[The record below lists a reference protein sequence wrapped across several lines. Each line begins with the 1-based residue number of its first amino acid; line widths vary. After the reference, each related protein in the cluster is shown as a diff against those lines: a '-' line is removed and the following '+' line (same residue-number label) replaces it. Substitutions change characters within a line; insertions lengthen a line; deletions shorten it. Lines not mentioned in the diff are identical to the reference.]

1 MLIKRRDLNKIINSY
16 INEVF
21 GFQRFIKSKNPK
33 VNAFRDELRSELTK
47 YYKESNDAAAE
58 LTGAINENVGNILKA
73 VWSKHVDRAFIDSV
87 VKLHYMGIHKIDNF
101 FKNSS
106 SNIHEI
112 STVGYLP
119 GETPAAGVSVV
130 NSRAT
135 FAVKLSGDV
144 VLASNENM
152 NSGRIGQGDI
162 EKYGDEGVPKFADHA
177 DNMKNVGR
185 HIGSLYMSLGT
196 FTLQSQL
203 ERLTRFII
211 LDRSSHMTNEE
222 RGVDANTLQKILR
235 GNFSDHN
242 EYILDNWNVDA
253 IVDVSNFKETDPG
266 HYAHLEIFA
275 ESRGIPILSLEE
287 ATQWKKI

>member
-1 MLIKRRDLNKIINSY
+1 MLIKKSDLNKIINSY
-16 INEVF
+16 GNESF
-21 GFQRFIKSKNPK
+21 GMKRFIKSKNPRL
-33 VNAFRDELRSELTK
+33 NAFKDELRKELTK

-58 LTGAINENVGNILKA
+58 LLGTINENVGNILKK
-73 VWSKHVDRAFIDSV
+73 VWLKHVDTTFIDSV
-87 VKLHYMGIHKIDNF
+87 VKLHYMGIHKINDF
-101 FKNSS
+101 FKNSK

-119 GETPAAGVSVV
+119 SETPATGVSVV
-130 NSRAT
+130 NSRSV

-162 EKYGDEGVPKFADHA
+162 EKYGEEGVPKFADHV
-177 DNMKNVGR
+177 NKTSNVSR
-185 HIGSLYMSLGT
+185 HIGSIYMSA
-196 FTLQSQL
+196 FSLQSQL
-203 ERLTRFII
+203 ERLTRFVI

-222 RGVDANTLQKILR
+222 RGVGANDIQKILR
-235 GNFSDHN
+235 GNFTDHN

-266 HYAHLEIFA
+266 AYAHLEIFS
-275 ESRGIPILSLEE
+275 ESRGIPILSLSE
-287 ATQWKKI
+287 AS